1 MAKKLIN
8 WTMDNKVLKMSKYI
22 ADRKEGDPIVIEAE
36 FSLVD
41 FEAVLNKNEDF
52 REQCLTYLL
61 KQKLMDSGASEI
73 ASPEGKVTSAKKRW
87 EELLEGKWS
96 GERTN
101 ATGKAENALIAKTVK
116 AARATMGI
124 EELKALRTLGFQLSA
139 EELKLLEKAEKK

>member
-8 WTMDNKVLKMSKYI
+8 WTMDNGILKMAKYI

-36 FSLVD
+36 FSLAD
-41 FEAVLNKNEDF
+41 FEAAMAKDEDF
-52 REQCLTYLL
+52 KNQCLTYLL

-73 ASPEGKVTSAKKRW
+73 ASPEGKVVSAKKRW
-87 EELLEGKWS
+87 KELLEAKWG
-96 GERTN
+96 GERVN
-101 ATGKAENALIAKTVK
+101 ATGKAENAQIAKTVK

-139 EELKLLEKAEKK
+139 EELKLLVEAESK